1 VKSFECDNIPAYFT
15 SYLESSPGDRR
26 GVRVFDLWAEIL
38 SRGLLALLRKI
49 AEVVQMKFHSISEA
63 DDKFDA

>member
-1 VKSFECDNIPAYFT
+1 
-15 SYLESSPGDRR
+15 
-26 GVRVFDLWAEIL
+26 VFDLWAEIL